1 MAQQFFYDAQIR
13 RFLVQ
18 FIRIVSNFEV
28 EFGKDRDGTRTLQRV
43 PVYYGDPS
51 RQAAAILRQNSENIM
66 NAVPAMSAYIS
77 GFTYQQDRMQEP
89 FFVSKMNMR
98 ERQYDPETGLYN
110 SQQGDSYTIERL
122 MPVPYNLEVKLDIW
136 TSNTEQKMQLI
147 EQLAVLF
154 NPAFE
159 IQSTDNYIDWS
170 SLSYVQ
176 LSGVVWSSRT
186 VPTSTEEPID
196 VATLTFTMPIWIS
209 APAKVKRL
217 GVIQKF
223 VGSIYDENGAFSE
236 ETLLINLASRKY
248 VTPLDY
254 GLFYS
259 GNQFQL
265 LKSQEIATSPNNVTI
280 NSVAPPTTWR
290 SVIEIYGTLVTGTTE
305 IRLALP
311 TGNELIGTIAYHPTD
326 PYLMLFEPIEDTM
339 PSNTLNPIS
348 AIINPRN
355 VAVDSN
361 LLSPTAGTRY
371 LLTAS
376 IGSESNLVGSVVW
389 GNLVANANDIIEF
402 NGSIWQVVFD
412 SENENNA
419 EYVTNTLTG
428 IQYRWT
434 GTEWV
439 KSVEGVYRGGE
450 WSLVI

>member
-18 FIRIVSNFEV
+18 FMRIVSNFEV

-77 GFTYQQDRMQEP
+77 GFTYQQDRMQDP
-89 FFVSKMNMR
+89 FFVSKMHMR

-110 SQQGDSYTIERL
+110 SNQGDSYTIERL

-176 LSGVVWSSRT
+176 LTGVIWSSRAI
-186 VPTSTEEPID
+186 PTSTEEPID
-196 VATLTFTMPIWIS
+196 VATLTFMMPIWIS

-223 VGSIYDENGAFSE
+223 IGSVYDETGAFSSD
-236 ETLLINLASRKY
+236 TILANLSTRRY

-254 GLFYS
+254 GVFYS
-259 GNQFQL
+259 GNQLQL
-265 LKSQEIATSPNNVTI
+265 LKSEELVDANDNIVE
-280 NSVAPPTTWR
+280 VAPPATWR

-311 TGNELIGTIAYHPTD
+311 IGTELIGTIAYHPTD
-326 PYLMLFEPIEDTM
+326 PYVLLFEPIEDTL
-339 PSNTLNPIS
+339 PSNTVNPVT

-371 LLTAS
+371 LLTAA
-376 IGSESNLVGSVVW
+376 IGSSGNLEGSVVW
-389 GNLVANANDIIEF
+389 DNLVANANDIVEF

-412 SENENNA
+412 SENA
-419 EYVTNTLTG
+419 TGIEYVTNTLTG
-428 IQYRWT
+428 VQYRWT
-434 GTEWV
+434 GEDWV
-439 KSVEGVYRGGE
+439 KAVEGVYRGGE
-450 WSLVI
+450 WSLII

>member
-18 FIRIVSNFEV
+18 FMRIVSNFEV

-51 RQAAAILRQNSENIM
+51 RQAAAILRQNSENVM

-89 FFVSKMNMR
+89 FFVSKMSMR

-110 SQQGDSYTIERL
+110 SNQGDSYTIERL

-176 LSGVVWSSRT
+176 LTGVIWSSRT
-186 VPTSTEEPID
+186 IPTSTEEPID
-196 VATLTFTMPIWIS
+196 VATLTFMMPIWIS

-223 VGSIYDENGAFSE
+223 IGSVYDETGAFSSD
-236 ETLLINLASRKY
+236 TVLSNLSTRRY

-259 GNQFQL
+259 GNQLQL
-265 LKSQEIATSPNNVTI
+265 LKPEELVDANDNII
-280 NSVAPPTTWR
+280 EVAPPATWR

-311 TGNELIGTIAYHPTD
+311 IDTELIGTIAYHPTD
-326 PYLMLFEPIEDTM
+326 PYILLFEPVEDTL
-339 PSNTLNPIS
+339 PSNTLNPVA

-361 LLSPTAGTRY
+361 LLSPTTGTRY

-376 IGSESNLVGSVVW
+376 IGSTVNLEGSTVW
-389 GNLVANANDIIEF
+389 QNLVANANDIIEF

-412 SENENNA
+412 SKNETST

-434 GTEWV
+434 GEEWV
-439 KSVEGVYRGGE
+439 KSVEGVYRGGA
-450 WSLVI
+450 WSLII